1 MLSSKYLR
9 SILSRV
15 FVRDVLH
22 ISRLVVECP
31 GEMWDLRP
39 VEEVE
44 IPGLVNIQKNYEK
57 SSFLICKSTIS
68 MVYLLKMVILI
79 TYPLVNIQKT
89 MGKPPFFMG
98 ILMISAKKKKTSKNE
113 SSA

>member
-1 MLSSKYLR
+1 MLSAKYLR

-44 IPGLVNIQKNYEK
+44 IPGLVNIQKNY
-57 SSFLICKSTIS
+57 
-68 MVYLLKMVILI
+68 
-79 TYPLVNIQKT
+79 
-89 MGKPPFFMG
+89 GK
-98 ILMISAKKKKTSKNE
+98 
-113 SSA
+113 

>member
-1 MLSSKYLR
+1 
-9 SILSRV
+9 
-15 FVRDVLH
+15 
-22 ISRLVVECP
+22 
-31 GEMWDLRP
+31 
-39 VEEVE
+39 
-44 IPGLVNIQKNYEK
+44 
-57 SSFLICKSTIS
+57 